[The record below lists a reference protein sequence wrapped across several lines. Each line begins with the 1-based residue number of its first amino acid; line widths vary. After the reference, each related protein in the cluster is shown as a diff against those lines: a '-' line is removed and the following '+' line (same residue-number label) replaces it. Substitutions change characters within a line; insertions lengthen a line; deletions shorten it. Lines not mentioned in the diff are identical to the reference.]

1 MTNEALDSVKLTDK
15 QQRFV
20 DEYLIDLNATQAAI
34 RAGYSEKTA
43 QQMGSENLSK
53 PVIQEAIEKAQQKRS
68 ERTEVTQDYVIKTIV
83 ETIERC
89 SQAKQVYDKSGEPVM
104 TETPDGSFAPAYKYD
119 ASNVLKGAEMLGR
132 HLGMFEPKTDED
144 SDTPAPVKVVIEVKD
159 GRKPESNNTSS

>member
-1 MTNEALDSVKLTDK
+1 MKDDMPEGVKLTDK

-53 PVIQEAIEKAQQKRS
+53 PVIQEAIEKAQAERS
-68 ERTEVTQDYVIKTIV
+68 ERTKVTQDYVIKTIV

-89 SQAKQVYDKSGEPVM
+89 SQAKQVYDKSGGPVM
-104 TETPDGSFAPAYKYD
+104 TETPDGDLAPAYRYD
-119 ASNVLKGAEMLGR
+119 ATNVLKGAEMLGK
-132 HLGMFEPKTDED
+132 HLGMFTDKVEVSGGLAIETI
-144 SDTPAPVKVVIEVKD
+144 SDLMDELSDDETT
-159 GRKPESNNTSS
+159 R

>member
-1 MTNEALDSVKLTDK
+1 MKDDIPNGVKLTDK

-53 PVIQEAIEKAQQKRS
+53 PVIQEAIEKAQAERS

-104 TETPDGSFAPAYKYD
+104 TETPDGDLAPAYRYD
-119 ASNVLKGAEMLGR
+119 ATNVLKGAEMLGK
-132 HLGMFEPKTDED
+132 HLGMFTDKVEVSGGLAIETI
-144 SDTPAPVKVVIEVKD
+144 SDLMDELSDDETT
-159 GRKPESNNTSS
+159 R

>member
-1 MTNEALDSVKLTDK
+1 MKDDMPEGVKLTGK

-53 PVIQEAIEKAQQKRS
+53 LVIQEAIEKAQAERS

-104 TETPDGSFAPAYKYD
+104 TETPDGGLAPAYRYD
-119 ASNVLKGAEMLGR
+119 ATNVLKGAEMLGR
-132 HLGMFEPKTDED
+132 HLGMFTDKVEVSGGLAIETI
-144 SDTPAPVKVVIEVKD
+144 SDLMDELSDDETT
-159 GRKPESNNTSS
+159 R